1 LRRLSWKEYSF
12 DLSPNKKSMHCR
24 PSHLTRKAL
33 RPNSCSLNLH
43 TGATD
48 EIRTKL
54 EALGADI
61 FEDVQFRVFPGD
73 DEYDD
78 LDEDAGGWTQSP
90 QGDLA
95 DDYSTRD
102 VIEQVAAPKA
112 WARTRGEGVTI
123 AVVDTGIAGARQE
136 CAPHHRSSVDLDSE
150 YLGKHWIDP
159 HGHGSMCAAIA
170 AGSQTDGGR
179 YDGVAPGATVLAARS
194 SLKSTDLV
202 LILFFNPAFC

>member
-1 LRRLSWKEYSF
+1 
-12 DLSPNKKSMHCR
+12 MHCR